1 MTKGK
6 RLLDIVFDES
16 VDLFYEDSRAMKL
29 TKYIM
34 AERCLQVEMA
44 KIFQDHTEGD
54 WDTLSNILQGGFKG
68 FANMDCSELIQEYE
82 SMEDI
87 WYQKVADKELQFEP
101 YEEDPIH
108 EPNRIK
114 AKANR
119 RTSSYCPRNGIG

>member
-54 WDTLSNILQGGFKG
+54 WDTLSHILQGGFKG

-82 SMEDI
+82 SIEDI
-87 WYQKVADKELQFEP
+87 WYDKVADKELQFEP
-101 YEEDPIH
+101 YEDDPIH
-108 EPNRIK
+108 KLNQEK
-114 AKANR
+114 V
-119 RTSSYCPRNGIG
+119 

>member
-54 WDTLSNILQGGFKG
+54 WDTLSHIL
-68 FANMDCSELIQEYE
+68 
-82 SMEDI
+82 
-87 WYQKVADKELQFEP
+87 
-101 YEEDPIH
+101 
-108 EPNRIK
+108 
-114 AKANR
+114 
-119 RTSSYCPRNGIG
+119 